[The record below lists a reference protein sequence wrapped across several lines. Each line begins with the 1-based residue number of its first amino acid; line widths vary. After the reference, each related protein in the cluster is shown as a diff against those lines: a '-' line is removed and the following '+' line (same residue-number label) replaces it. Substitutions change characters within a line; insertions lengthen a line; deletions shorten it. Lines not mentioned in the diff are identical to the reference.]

1 MTSDFTVHMDEYLPL
16 REVVFNTL
24 RQAILKGEL
33 KPGERLMEIALAEKL
48 GVSRTPIREAMRKL
62 ELEGLVHIIPN
73 KGAFVEGVTLQD
85 VKDIYEIRTLLE
97 GLCARWAAE
106 RITQE
111 QLEELEE
118 IVFLSDFH
126 YSKENWDQILE
137 LDNRFHEMVYE
148 ACASKEL
155 TRVLRDYH
163 HYLQRIRRITLEEKA
178 RAHASINEHR
188 AIAEALKARDARTA
202 EECARLHI
210 RNTISNM
217 DKIGWENLMK

>member
-1 MTSDFTVHMDEYLPL
+1 ML
-16 REVVFNTL
+16 
-24 RQAILKGEL
+24 GL
-33 KPGERLMEIALAEKL
+33 KPIKLLPARERVASALRKAIISKSIPEGAELTLENTAQEL
-48 GVSRTPIREAMRKL
+48 GVSVTPVREALRQL

-85 VKDIYEIRTLLE
+85 IKDIYEIRTLLE

-217 DKIGWENLMK
+217 DKVGWENLMK

>member
-1 MTSDFTVHMDEYLPL
+1 MKDISLNTNEYLPL

-24 RQAILKGEL
+24 REAILTGEL
-33 KPGERLMEIALAEKL
+33 EPGEHLMEVKLANKL
-48 GVSRTPIREAMRKL
+48 GVSRTPIREAIRKL

-85 VKDIYEIRTLLE
+85 IKDIYEIRTLLE

-217 DKIGWENLMK
+217 DKVGWENLMK